1 MDKKG
6 MAPEAPI
13 ANADRG
19 QWPFSSIMQ
28 NRRTGPRD
36 RRTLHTYLAKD
47 RRSGIADRRKQRAV
61 NHFPWH
67 QVLKQEVKIS
77 SQRQLKEPPAI

>member
-6 MAPEAPI
+6 MAPGPPS

-19 QWPFSSIMQ
+19 EPPFSSSIP

-67 QVLKQEVKIS
+67 QVLKREEKNPS
-77 SQRQLKEPPAI
+77 